1 MVNIPFEI
9 FDYEIYGY
17 AALAI
22 AAVVLSVV
30 TIRRKAALSH
40 WVADNALNAD
50 ADEAMP
56 LPALSVIVLTS
67 GCDAELLA
75 SNIPLM
81 MSQNYPDFEI
91 IVVNAD
97 ASESVDDAMILLQV
111 EYPQLRSTFIPDST
125 ANVSKRKL
133 GITLGVKAA
142 KNDIVVVTSAKC
154 RPQSD
159 LWLRCIGR
167 HFDDYTDVVLGYSHN
182 DHNNDRGLGHR
193 YRTFDNCDDA
203 SRYLAAAIHGNTYR
217 ACANNVAYKRSAF
230 FAVKG
235 FSSSLNLKY
244 GDDDI
249 FISEIADGD
258 NVAVELSPE
267 SILVEHND
275 SFAYTSKLNKERHFF
290 TQKFLRS
297 RIPGIRL
304 LTNVAYYLYLLL
316 AAAGVAYPAM
326 LYLNGDGEWLKPTVL
341 ASVAAAIYLTETL
354 IFIFAKRRT
363 ATVLQ
368 SPRHFFCLPLFRFAK
383 PFINGLLNWHSQ
395 QGDNYTWE

>member
-40 WVADNALNAD
+40 WVADNALDAD

-75 SNIPLM
+75 ANIPLM

-97 ASESVDDAMILLQV
+97 ASESVDDAMTLLQV

-182 DHNNDRGLGHR
+182 DHSNDR
-193 YRTFDNCDDA
+193 A
-203 SRYLAAAIHGNTYR
+203 SA
-217 ACANNVAYKRSAF
+217 
-230 FAVKG
+230 
-235 FSSSLNLKY
+235 
-244 GDDDI
+244 
-249 FISEIADGD
+249 
-258 NVAVELSPE
+258 
-267 SILVEHND
+267 
-275 SFAYTSKLNKERHFF
+275 
-290 TQKFLRS
+290 
-297 RIPGIRL
+297 
-304 LTNVAYYLYLLL
+304 
-316 AAAGVAYPAM
+316 
-326 LYLNGDGEWLKPTVL
+326 
-341 ASVAAAIYLTETL
+341 
-354 IFIFAKRRT
+354 T
-363 ATVLQ
+363 ATARLTTATT
-368 SPRHFFCLPLFRFAK
+368 RRAILPLLSTATHTAPVPTMWHTSGRRF
-383 PFINGLLNWHSQ
+383 SQ
-395 QGDNYTWE
+395 

>member
-22 AAVVLSVV
+22 AAIVLSVV

-40 WVADNALNAD
+40 WVADNALDAD

-97 ASESVDDAMILLQV
+97 ASESVDDAMTLLQV

-142 KNDIVVVTSAKC
+142 KRHCGGHLRKVPAAKRPVAEMHRTSFRRLYRRSFGLFPQ
-154 RPQSD
+154 RPQQ
-159 LWLRCIGR
+159 R
-167 HFDDYTDVVLGYSHN
+167 
-182 DHNNDRGLGHR
+182 
-193 YRTFDNCDDA
+193 
-203 SRYLAAAIHGNTYR
+203 
-217 ACANNVAYKRSAF
+217 
-230 FAVKG
+230 
-235 FSSSLNLKY
+235 
-244 GDDDI
+244 
-249 FISEIADGD
+249 
-258 NVAVELSPE
+258 
-267 SILVEHND
+267 
-275 SFAYTSKLNKERHFF
+275 
-290 TQKFLRS
+290 
-297 RIPGIRL
+297 
-304 LTNVAYYLYLLL
+304 
-316 AAAGVAYPAM
+316 
-326 LYLNGDGEWLKPTVL
+326 
-341 ASVAAAIYLTETL
+341 
-354 IFIFAKRRT
+354 
-363 ATVLQ
+363 
-368 SPRHFFCLPLFRFAK
+368 PRPRPPLP
-383 PFINGLLNWHSQ
+383 HV
-395 QGDNYTWE
+395 

>member
-1 MVNIPFEI
+1 MEYIPFEI
-9 FDYEIYGY
+9 FNYEIYGY
-17 AALAI
+17 AALAL

-40 WVADNALNAD
+40 WVADNALD
-50 ADEAMP
+50 TEHDDVQP

-67 GCDAELLA
+67 GCDTEQLI

-97 ASESVDDAMILLQV
+97 ASESVDDALTHLLV
-111 EYPQLRSTFIPDST
+111 EHPQLRSTFIPDSS

-133 GITLGVKAA
+133 SITLGVKAA

-167 HFDDYTDVVLGYSHN
+167 HFDDYTDVVVGYSHN
-182 DHNNDRGLGHR
+182 DHSNDRQFGHR

-203 SRYLAAAIHGNTYR
+203 ARYLAAAIHGNTYR
-217 ACANNVAYKRSAF
+217 ACDNNVAYKRSAF

-249 FISEIADGD
+249 FISKIADGD

-275 SFAYTSKLNKERHFF
+275 SFRYTSMLDKERHFF

-304 LTNVAYYLYLLL
+304 LTNIVYYLYVLL
-316 AAAGVAYPAM
+316 AAAGVAYPAI
-326 LYLNGDGEWLKPTVL
+326 LYLNSDGEWLKSTVL
-341 ASVAAAIYLTETL
+341 ASAAAATYLTETL

-368 SPRHFFCLPLFRFAK
+368 SPRQFFCLPLFRFVK
-383 PFINGLLNWHSQ
+383 PFFNGFLGWHSQ

>member
-40 WVADNALNAD
+40 WVADNALDAD

-97 ASESVDDAMILLQV
+97 ASESVDDAMPLLQV

-159 LWLRCIGR
+159 LWLNAS
-167 HFDDYTDVVLGYSHN
+167 DVIS
-182 DHNNDRGLGHR
+182 
-193 YRTFDNCDDA
+193 TTIPMWFW
-203 SRYLAAAIHGNTYR
+203 AI
-217 ACANNVAYKRSAF
+217 
-230 FAVKG
+230 
-235 FSSSLNLKY
+235 
-244 GDDDI
+244 
-249 FISEIADGD
+249 
-258 NVAVELSPE
+258 
-267 SILVEHND
+267 
-275 SFAYTSKLNKERHFF
+275 
-290 TQKFLRS
+290 
-297 RIPGIRL
+297 
-304 LTNVAYYLYLLL
+304 
-316 AAAGVAYPAM
+316 
-326 LYLNGDGEWLKPTVL
+326 PT
-341 ASVAAAIYLTETL
+341 TT
-354 IFIFAKRRT
+354 T
-363 ATVLQ
+363 ATTAASATATARLTTATT
-368 SPRHFFCLPLFRFAK
+368 RRATLPLLSTATHTAPVPTMWHTSGRRF
-383 PFINGLLNWHSQ
+383 SQ
-395 QGDNYTWE
+395 

>member
-40 WVADNALNAD
+40 WVADNALDAD

-97 ASESVDDAMILLQV
+97 ASESVDDAMTLLQV

-182 DHNNDRGLGHR
+182 DHSNDRGLGHR

-203 SRYLAAAIHGNTYR
+203 SRYIAAAIHGNTYR

-258 NVAVELSPE
+258 NVAVEP
-267 SILVEHND
+267 
-275 SFAYTSKLNKERHFF
+275 
-290 TQKFLRS
+290 
-297 RIPGIRL
+297 
-304 LTNVAYYLYLLL
+304 VA
-316 AAAGVAYPAM
+316 
-326 LYLNGDGEWLKPTVL
+326 
-341 ASVAAAIYLTETL
+341 
-354 IFIFAKRRT
+354 
-363 ATVLQ
+363 
-368 SPRHFFCLPLFRFAK
+368 
-383 PFINGLLNWHSQ
+383 
-395 QGDNYTWE
+395 

>member
-22 AAVVLSVV
+22 AGVVLSVV

-40 WVADNALNAD
+40 WVADNALD
-50 ADEAMP
+50 TDTDEAMP

-97 ASESVDDAMILLQV
+97 ASESVDDAMTLLQV

-159 LWLRCIGR
+159 LPQRPQQR
-167 HFDDYTDVVLGYSHN
+167 
-182 DHNNDRGLGHR
+182 
-193 YRTFDNCDDA
+193 
-203 SRYLAAAIHGNTYR
+203 
-217 ACANNVAYKRSAF
+217 
-230 FAVKG
+230 
-235 FSSSLNLKY
+235 
-244 GDDDI
+244 
-249 FISEIADGD
+249 
-258 NVAVELSPE
+258 
-267 SILVEHND
+267 
-275 SFAYTSKLNKERHFF
+275 
-290 TQKFLRS
+290 
-297 RIPGIRL
+297 
-304 LTNVAYYLYLLL
+304 
-316 AAAGVAYPAM
+316 
-326 LYLNGDGEWLKPTVL
+326 
-341 ASVAAAIYLTETL
+341 
-354 IFIFAKRRT
+354 
-363 ATVLQ
+363 
-368 SPRHFFCLPLFRFAK
+368 PRPRPPLP
-383 PFINGLLNWHSQ
+383 HV
-395 QGDNYTWE
+395 

>member
-1 MVNIPFEI
+1 MEYIPFEI
-9 FDYEIYGY
+9 FNYEIYGY

-40 WVADNALNAD
+40 WVADNALDAD

-56 LPALSVIVLTS
+56 LPALFSDCAYQRLRRRAARLKHPADDV
-67 GCDAELLA
+67 AK
-75 SNIPLM
+75 
-81 MSQNYPDFEI
+81 YPDFEI

-97 ASESVDDAMILLQV
+97 ASESVDDAMTLLQV

-167 HFDDYTDVVLGYSHN
+167 HFYGYTNVVLGYSHN
-182 DHNNDRGLGHR
+182 DHSNDRGLGHR

-341 ASVAAAIYLTETL
+341 ASVAAVIYLIETL

-368 SPRHFFCLPLFRFAK
+368 SPRQFFCLPLFRFAK